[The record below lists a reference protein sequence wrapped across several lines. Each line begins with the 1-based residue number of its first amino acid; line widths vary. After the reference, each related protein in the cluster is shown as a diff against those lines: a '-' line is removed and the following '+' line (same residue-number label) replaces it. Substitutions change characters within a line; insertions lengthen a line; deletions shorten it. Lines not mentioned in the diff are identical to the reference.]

1 MSNEGVPRSRSHMI
15 ALIAVL
21 LFGLAVR
28 LAVLWQGPY
37 LIHPDETFQYFE
49 YAHYFVYRT
58 GVMPWEFFSGIRS
71 YFLPGLIAGVMEIA
85 TALGGSSPANYVY
98 AVKALAILLSL
109 SVVYVGFREGDRR
122 FGLAGGLFTAAI
134 CALWF
139 ELIYFAPAILTEV
152 LASHVAL

>member
-28 LAVLWQGPY
+28 AAVLWQGPY

-71 YFLPGLIAGVMEIA
+71 YLLPGLIAAVIEVEKIF
-85 TALGGSSPANYVY
+85 GGSSPAVYVY
-98 AVKALAILLSL
+98 AVKALAVLLSL
-109 SVVYVGFREGDRR
+109 SVIYVGFRAGERS
-122 FGLAGGLFTAAI
+122 FGLAGALFTGI
-134 CALWF
+134 
-139 ELIYFAPAILTEV
+139 
-152 LASHVAL
+152 